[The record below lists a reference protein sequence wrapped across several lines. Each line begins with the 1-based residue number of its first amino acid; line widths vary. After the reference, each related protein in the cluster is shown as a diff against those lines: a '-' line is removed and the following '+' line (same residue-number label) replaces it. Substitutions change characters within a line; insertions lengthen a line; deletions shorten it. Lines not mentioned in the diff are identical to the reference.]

1 MSCKRGLFSA
11 MLVAA
16 VGAALLWPSAA
27 PRTQAAAW
35 NPAPASSTQS
45 QQGPQQAGPPAATP
59 PATPPSQ
66 SLSSAPQQQP
76 GYTINVQSALVRVD
90 VVVTDQDGNVLTG
103 LTKENFRVLQDNI
116 PQQVTNFTPSDA
128 PMTVVMLMEF
138 SRLFGGMVS
147 YQGVQWAS
155 PFLRELKPQ
164 DWTALITYD
173 MKPHL
178 VVDFTHDPQEL
189 MSGFMRL
196 MIPSFSEANMFDALI
211 DTLDRLQ
218 DVQGKKSI
226 LLIASGFDTFS
237 KHNLDQTYKRL
248 KQTDVTIFCVGMADV
263 MMEYIA
269 EHQQPST
276 QIGYL
281 QSKNELNTFAAMTGG
296 YAWFPRFYGEMPD
309 IFNSVAAFLRN
320 QYSLG
325 FVPSGITDDGKY
337 HKIKV
342 EVVDKDGKPMMIT
355 DKKGKQKKVIA
366 YARQG
371 YMAPAAGAV
380 N

>member
-1 MSCKRGLFSA
+1 MSCNRGLISA
-11 MLVAA
+11 MLLAGVAA
-16 VGAALLWPSAA
+16 AVLWPTT
-27 PRTQAAAW
+27 PRTHAAAW
-35 NPAPASSTQS
+35 NPTLAPAVQE
-45 QQGPQQAGPPAATP
+45 QQASPQHSAPP
-59 PATPPSQ
+59 PATEPPSQ
-66 SLSSAPQQQP
+66 STVPQQEP
-76 GYTINVQSALVRVD
+76 GYTINVQSSLVRLE

-103 LTKENFRVLQDNI
+103 LTKENFRVLQDNT
-116 PQQVTNFTPSDA
+116 PQQVTNFTPSEA
-128 PMTVVMLMEF
+128 PMTVVMLMEY

-147 YQGVQWAS
+147 QQGVQWAT
-155 PFLRELKPQ
+155 PFLRELKPK

-173 MKPHL
+173 IRPHL
-178 VVDFTHDPQEL
+178 VTDFTHDPQEVMAGL
-189 MSGFMRL
+189 MSL
-196 MIPSFSEANMFDALI
+196 MIPSFSESNMFDAVI

-226 LLIASGFDTFS
+226 LLIGSGLDTFS
-237 KHNLDQTYKRL
+237 KHTLDQTYKRL

-263 MMEYIA
+263 IMEYIA
-269 EHQQPST
+269 NHQQPDT

-281 QSKNELNTFAAMTGG
+281 QAKNELTYFAAMTGG
-296 YAWFPRFYGEMPD
+296 YSWFPRFYGEMPD

-325 FVPSGITDDGKY
+325 FVPSGNANDGKY

-342 EVVDKDGKPMMIT
+342 EVLDKDGKPMMIT

-371 YMAPAAGAV
+371 YMAQATGV
-380 N
+380 GD

>member
-1 MSCKRGLFSA
+1 MSCKRGLIFA
-11 MLVAA
+11 VLLAG
-16 VGAALLWPSAA
+16 VGAALLWPPTT
-27 PRTQAAAW
+27 PRTQAATW
-35 NPAPASSTQS
+35 NSTLASAVQDQQASP
-45 QQGPQQAGPPAATP
+45 QQGAPPPVA
-59 PATPPSQ
+59 PPSQ
-66 SLSSAPQQQP
+66 STAPQQEP
-76 GYTINVQSALVRVD
+76 GYTINVQSAIVRLE

-103 LTKENFRVLQDNI
+103 LTRVNFRVLQDNT
-116 PQQVTNFTPSDA
+116 PQQVTNFTPSEA
-128 PMTVVMLMEF
+128 PITMVMLMEY

-147 YQGVQWAS
+147 NQGVQWAA

-173 MKPHL
+173 IKPHL

-189 MSGFMRL
+189 MSGLMRL

-237 KHNLDQTYKRL
+237 KHTLDQTYKRL
-248 KQTDVTIFCVGMADV
+248 KQTDVTIFCVGMGEV

-276 QIGYL
+276 QISYL
-281 QSKNELNTFAAMTGG
+281 QSKNELTYFAAMTGG
-296 YAWFPRFYGEMPD
+296 YSWFPRFYGEMPD
-309 IFNSVAAFLRN
+309 IFNSVATFLRN

-325 FVPSGITDDGKY
+325 FVPSGNANDGKY

-342 EVVDKDGKPMMIT
+342 DVVDKDGKPMMIT

-371 YMAPAAGAV
+371 YMAQTAGIGD
-380 N
+380 

>member
-1 MSCKRGLFSA
+1 LAGF
-11 MLVAA
+11 
-16 VGAALLWPSAA
+16 GAALLWPPAA
-27 PRTQAAAW
+27 PRAHAAGWTPALDSLAQA
-35 NPAPASSTQS
+35 
-45 QQGPQQAGPPAATP
+45 QQGPQQAPPPSAPQTP
-59 PATPPSQ
+59 PPPSSPQ
-66 SLSSAPQQQP
+66 QGQQQP
-76 GYTINVQSALVRVD
+76 GYTINVQSSLVRLE
-90 VVVTDQDGNVLTG
+90 VVVTDQDGNVLSG
-103 LTKENFRVLQDNI
+103 LTKENFRVLEDNA
-116 PQQVTNFTPSDA
+116 PQQVTNFTPSEA
-128 PMTVVMLMEF
+128 PITMVMLMEY

-147 YQGVQWAS
+147 NQGLQWAS

-173 MKPHL
+173 IKSHL
-178 VVDFTHDPQEL
+178 VVDFTHDPDEI
-189 MSGFMRL
+189 MSGMMRL
-196 MIPSFSEANMFDALI
+196 MMPSFSESNMFDALI

-226 LLIASGFDTFS
+226 LLIGSGFDTFS
-237 KHNLDQTYKRL
+237 KHTLDQTYKRL
-248 KQTDVTIFCVGMADV
+248 KQTDVTIFCVGMAEV

-269 EHQQPST
+269 EHQQPTT

-281 QSKNELNTFAAMTGG
+281 QSKNELTYFAAMTGG
-296 YAWFPRFYGEMPD
+296 YSWFPRFYGEMPD

-325 FVPSGITDDGKY
+325 FVPSGNANDGKY

-342 EVVDKDGKPMMIT
+342 DVVDKDGKPLVVA

-371 YMAPAAGAV
+371 YMAPATGV
-380 N
+380 GD

>member
-1 MSCKRGLFSA
+1 
-11 MLVAA
+11 MLLAG
-16 VGAALLWPSAA
+16 VGAALLWPTT

-35 NPAPASSTQS
+35 DPALVSTTQS
-45 QQGPQQAGPPAATP
+45 QQGPQQGAPPAVPPPQATP
-59 PATPPSQ
+59 TSPQ
-66 SLSSAPQQQP
+66 SAAPQQQP
-76 GYTINVQSALVRVD
+76 GYTINVQSALVRLE

-103 LTKENFRVLQDNI
+103 LTKENFRVLQDNA
-116 PQQVTNFTPSDA
+116 PQQVTNFTPSEA
-128 PMTVVMLMEF
+128 PITMVMLMEY

-147 YQGVQWAS
+147 NQGVQWAA

-173 MKPHL
+173 MRPHL

-189 MSGFMRL
+189 MSGLMRL

-237 KHNLDQTYKRL
+237 KHNLDQAYKRL

-269 EHQQPST
+269 EHQQPTT

-281 QSKNELNTFAAMTGG
+281 QSKNELTTFAAMTGG
-296 YAWFPRFYGEMPD
+296 YSWFPRFYGEMPD

-325 FVPSGITDDGKY
+325 FVPSGNVNDGKY

-342 EVVDKDGKPMMIT
+342 DVVDKDGNPMMVA

-371 YMAPAAGAV
+371 FMAPTVGV
-380 N
+380 GD